1 MLAHSPNEGLEP
13 YPSEVGTSDISLIQT
28 LPLIAFHLE
37 RSTGFG
43 KFIYPLSVKLAAV
56 RWSKDRRF
64 GLEFI
69 KMDRPEQQIL
79 DALMAEQPAS
89 NSIVM
94 KGESTFTRT

>member
-13 YPSEVGTSDISLIQT
+13 YPSEVGTSDISLIPDST
-28 LPLIAFHLE
+28 AHCVPLGAKHGLREIHL
-37 RSTGFG
+37 
-43 KFIYPLSVKLAAV
+43 PLSVKLAAV